1 MSDKIVIKK
10 MLITHDDI
18 IRIIPFVIF
27 FFIAWGKVP
36 DYYFLIAIAL
46 MLVYSRRAINRIL
59 DRKIQFVFDKNGI
72 HDPINF
78 KTYSIN
84 EIKDTEIDFGG
95 SNKLKLSFKYNNS
108 VVFINLDNHKV
119 SSKEIENYFLSID
132 PTKIRDKDKEL
143 LEEINTITKRI
154 SEGDKVLQIFKR
166 YRQINGWIMFLIFL
180 GIIGLAVTLQ
190 VIYSFP
196 YSFAFGWLLMWL
208 TLFYYNKINESK
220 LRSKELISRL
230 TDDQFSKL
238 LQFDLRISNARDKKV
253 AIIAMSIITA
263 FIFFASYSLSK

>member
-78 KTYSIN
+78 KTYLIN

-208 TLFYYNKINESK
+208 TLFYYNKINEYK

-230 TDDQFSKL
+230 TDDQFNKL

-253 AIIAMSIITA
+253 AIIAMLIITA